1 MEASAQPL
9 ADAGAAPEIRK
20 QKKKKVLLMGKSG
33 SGKSSMRSII
43 FSNYVARDTRR
54 LGATIDVDLS
64 HVKFLGNLTLN
75 LWDCG
80 GQDAFMENY
89 LSQQRSHVF
98 SNVGVLIYVFD
109 IESRDF
115 DRDLLTYRSIISALS
130 QFSPTSSVYIL
141 IHKMDLVAPAQREA
155 SYNDRIAAIRT
166 KSDVFDPVPFATSI
180 WDQSLYKAWA
190 EIIHDLVPNLSS
202 IERHLATLGTL
213 IEAEEVLLFERSSF
227 LVVSHWCSSVGS
239 SNPTTDRFERLSN
252 IIKNFKQSTS
262 RYTGTPKSAEQF
274 VLLELKL
281 SRFCMFVVKFSTN
294 TYLAV
299 VLPPGEERF
308 NAALENA
315 MQARKEF
322 ESLDSAPR
330 RGPDRGLPGA
340 WDLKIFLGDGTE
352 HLSAHPRRQPA
363 MIPSRGIQ
371 WSSRTIGI
379 GRRRL
384 EDISI
389 RSFSSSTT
397 RNARLPAAPFG
408 ALSSKAAARPKFMQS
423 SSILTQLPSRRFN
436 SSKAAA
442 TTTTAATTPGAP
454 TTDALAGTSS
464 AYNTS
469 LDDAI
474 DIITSAKDVPE
485 HIGYLK
491 SLGLD
496 YGYGP
501 TSVVEWL
508 LEHTHVYCGTPW
520 WASIALTA
528 VIIRVVFM
536 KLYIAA
542 ADNGARMARVA
553 PKTKP
558 LHAKMMELQRN
569 NDQAG
574 MMSVRRELQI
584 IHERAGVKMWKSLL
598 PMVQVFTGY
607 GTFVLLRAMGKLPV
621 PGLETG
627 GVLWFQNLTIADPYF
642 LLPLAAAGVL
652 HMVLRQGGEAGTSTM
667 SANTTKLLSYGF
679 PVVSFV
685 VTSFLPAGVQLSF
698 FVTGIWSAMQITLFR
713 QPSVRSFLGMAQMPP
728 PVKEVDLKD
737 ASPYRADIM
746 TVQQMKQREAPTTKG
761 IFAALSETVEGA
773 KKSAREGV
781 KTAREMAG
789 QSEVPGKRTK
799 AQLAKAKEYEKKRR
813 AEELAKEKQRRQW
826 KKAQKQAE
834 KEAERGE

>member
-1 MEASAQPL
+1 MEASAQPV

-190 EIIHDLVPNLSS
+190 EIIHDLVPNLAS

-227 LVVSHWCSSVGS
+227 LVVSHWCSSIGS

-322 ESLDSAPR
+322 ESLDSPAK
-330 RGPDRGLPGA
+330 RGPDRGLPGT
-340 WDLKIFLGDGTE
+340 WDLKIFLGDGTA
-352 HLSAHPRRQPA
+352 HSSAHPRRQPA

-384 EDISI
+384 EEISI

-408 ALSSKAAARPKFMQS
+408 ALSSKAAATRPRFLQS

-442 TTTTAATTPGAP
+442 TTVATTPGAP

-464 AYNTS
+464 AHTTS

-474 DIITSAKDVPE
+474 DIITSAKDAPE

-501 TSVVEWL
+501 TSCVEWL
-508 LEHTHVYCGTPW
+508 LEHTHVYCDTPW
-520 WASIALTA
+520 WASIAITA
-528 VIIRVVFM
+528 VLIRVAFL
-536 KLYIAA
+536 KLYIDA
-542 ADNGARMARVA
+542 ADNGARMARCA
-553 PKTKP
+553 PQTKP
-558 LHAKMMELQRN
+558 LTAKMMDFQRN
-569 NDQAG
+569 NNQAAA
-574 MMSVRRELQI
+574 MAVRRDLAV
-584 IHERAGVKMWKSLL
+584 IHQRAGVKVWKSML
-598 PMVQVFTGY
+598 PMVQIFTGY
-607 GTFVLLRAMGKLPV
+607 GTFVLLRAMAKLPV

-627 GVLWFQNLTIADPYF
+627 GIAWFQNLTIPDPYF
-642 LLPLAAAGVL
+642 ILPMAAAGVL
-652 HMVLRQGGEAGTSTM
+652 HLVLKQGGETGQSTM
-667 SANTTKLLSYGF
+667 SANTTKLLAIGF
-679 PVVSFV
+679 PVA
-685 VTSFLPAGVQLSF
+685 SFLFTFWLPAAVQLSF
-698 FVTGIWSAMQITLFR
+698 FVTGLWSATQVTLFR
-713 QPSVRSFLGMAQMPP
+713 QPAVRSALGMAQMPP
-728 PVKEVDLKD
+728 PVKEVDLKN
-737 ASPYRADIM
+737 ASPYRADIV
-746 TVQQMKQREAPTTKG
+746 TAEQMRQRKEAPPTSKG
-761 IFAALSETVEGA
+761 IFSALNDTIEGA
-773 KKSAREGV
+773 KKSAREGM
-781 KTAREMAG
+781 KTAREAAG
-789 QSEVPGKRTK
+789 QAEAPGKRTK
-799 AQLAKAKEYEKKRR
+799 AQLTKATEYEKKRR
-813 AEELAKEKQRRQW
+813 AEEKEKERVRREW
-826 KKAQKQAE
+826 RRAQKEA
-834 KEAERGE
+834 AERGE